1 MPSAMPFPNT
11 APSDHV
17 ARSRQRALRPGRWLL
32 ILLLGLSAVSC
43 RPAAPPT
50 PPTPGSSPATPSL
63 TVHPQRIVSLVPSA
77 TELIYEVGAGQTL
90 VGVTI
95 NDDYPPAVASLPRV
109 GDQTIDPERLLEL
122 RPDLVVLDTE
132 FNRDQTQLE
141 RLRLPVLALRSQ
153 RLSDI
158 ADNMELLGQRLGRS
172 RDGRAAAQRFRQ
184 ALAEVPRVA
193 RPQKVLIE
201 VWGSPLMTVGAQ
213 TLPDDL
219 LNQLGLTNVYADQN
233 GYFQVDPEDV
243 VRRQPELIILP
254 GQPGQSSVAAELLT
268 RAGVPVQVITLD
280 GDLFTSP
287 TPRVVQ
293 GLRLINDQL
302 SAGSPW
308 QTE

>member
-1 MPSAMPFPNT
+1 
-11 APSDHV
+11 
-17 ARSRQRALRPGRWLL
+17 
-32 ILLLGLSAVSC
+32 
-43 RPAAPPT
+43 
-50 PPTPGSSPATPSL
+50 
-63 TVHPQRIVSLVPSA
+63 
-77 TELIYEVGAGQTL
+77 
-90 VGVTI
+90 
-95 NDDYPPAVASLPRV
+95 
-109 GDQTIDPERLLEL
+109 
-122 RPDLVVLDTE
+122 
-132 FNRDQTQLE
+132 
-141 RLRLPVLALRSQ
+141 
-153 RLSDI
+153 
-158 ADNMELLGQRLGRS
+158 
-172 RDGRAAAQRFRQ
+172 
-184 ALAEVPRVA
+184 
-193 RPQKVLIE
+193 

-219 LNQLGLTNVYADQN
+219 LNQLGLTNVYADQH